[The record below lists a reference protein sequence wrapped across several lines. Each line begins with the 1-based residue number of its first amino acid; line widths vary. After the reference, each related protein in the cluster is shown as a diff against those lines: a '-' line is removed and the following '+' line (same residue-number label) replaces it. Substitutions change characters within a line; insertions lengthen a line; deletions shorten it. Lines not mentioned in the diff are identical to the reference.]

1 MRTSVANTVTAAIR
15 SALLGRARRRRAG
28 GRGRTDP
35 RPQRAAPVWFPAR
48 GWVGGRV
55 QRELASNVDLVPTLV
70 EVAGVPM
77 RPTIQGH
84 SLAGLFD
91 GTPGPDRDRAF
102 AEISYQ
108 DYYHLRRCIRT
119 DRHKLIFLLHRGG
132 DPHPADRRGGLV
144 HDPVTPDRVANAFH
158 PMAELFDLDGGPRG
172 ARQRDRRPA
181 YRQVRD
187 ELLGRLDLWMRD
199 AGDPLLDGAIAAPM
213 HG

>member
-1 MRTSVANTVTAAIR
+1 M
-15 SALLGRARRRRAG
+15 
-28 GRGRTDP
+28 
-35 RPQRAAPVWFPAR
+35 
-48 GWVGGRV
+48 

-158 PMAELFDLDGGPRG
+158 PMAELFDLDEDPEELDNVIDGRRTGRCATSCSAASTCGCAMPVTRSWTERSPRRCTAERCACWKRRAAVA
-172 ARQRDRRPA
+172 AREA
-181 YRQVRD
+181 
-187 ELLGRLDLWMRD
+187 
-199 AGDPLLDGAIAAPM
+199 
-213 HG
+213 